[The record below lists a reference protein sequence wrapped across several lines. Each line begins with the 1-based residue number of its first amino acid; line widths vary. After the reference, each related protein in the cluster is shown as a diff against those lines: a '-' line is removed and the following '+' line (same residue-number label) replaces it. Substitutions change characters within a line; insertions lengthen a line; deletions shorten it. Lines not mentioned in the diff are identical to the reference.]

1 MPETATLNDVI
12 ERLDEQ
18 NKTSE
23 KTGKNLDK
31 FIKTLERSL
40 LDKLEDKKESAPK
53 VKADP
58 KSAAYKAGESLGSMK
73 GLGVLLNPMKLLAP
87 LLATVTAFGA
97 GIAGLRGWEKKALT
111 KIVTAI
117 DDLRAN
123 VVTRAVTIADKI
135 MDTIKVFTS
144 DIFVKY
150 FGFTAEGDMMRDE
163 KGRFTGKAGT
173 IRDQIWQKVG
183 NLRTSI
189 MQYFGFAE
197 DAAKAAPE
205 TKGLTLVQR
214 ATNAMNTV
222 LDPIKSFAG
231 GVTDFVKGTGAGLY
245 KFIEPFVKGAAK
257 FGGLFS
263 KILGP
268 IGILF
273 SVFDGWT
280 AWKEGEGKGLVERS
294 GMALG
299 GILGDFVGA
308 PFDLLKSG
316 IIWLVGKL
324 FGVESKDGKYT
335 NETITGRILNKAK
348 EFSIE
353 ETIKGLVAA
362 PFAFIQKAIDWIG
375 ELFTDPKAALTSLW
389 EGLYGK
395 EGLLN
400 TFIWKPVSKI
410 IDWISEKFGW
420 KEEGAPAFDLREL
433 AIEKFKA
440 IKETVSNAFG
450 RLVDYMKT
458 VPERIQLVLEE
469 KWAAVMADLKKGFL
483 TFGAWVSNIPNRI
496 YANVLET
503 LNNTVVGD
511 YLVDDD
517 AIAKARAAIDS
528 NNANLAKSISA
539 VDDEFGKKM
548 AELAIRRAE
557 LEERDAAASVVTIQ
571 NNNGG
576 NNSTNASIGVSVGGF
591 DPLDPRNDVVY

>member
-1 MPETATLNDVI
+1 MQETATLNDVI
-12 ERLDEQ
+12 ERLDKQ
-18 NKTSE
+18 NKTAE

-31 FIKTLERSL
+31 FIKAMERN
-40 LDKLEDKKESAPK
+40 LDSLEDKSESKKPK
-53 VKADP
+53 IPADP
-58 KSAAYKAGESLGSMK
+58 KSAAYKAGESLGSMSF
-73 GLGVLLNPMKLLAP
+73 LNNFLNPAKLLAP
-87 LLATVTAFGA
+87 LVASITAFGA
-97 GIAGLRGWEKKALT
+97 GIAGLRGWEKTALT
-111 KIVTAI
+111 KLTKAI
-117 DDLRAN
+117 GDLKTS
-123 VVTRAVTIADKI
+123 VVTRAVTVADKI

-150 FGFTAEGDMMRDE
+150 FGFTAEGDMMRDA

-173 IRDQIWQKVG
+173 IYDQIWTKVG

-197 DAAKAAPE
+197 DAAKAAE
-205 TKGLTLVQR
+205 DAKGPTLVQR
-214 ATNAMNTV
+214 ATNAMNRI

-231 GVTDFVKGTGAGLY
+231 GVTDFIKGTGAGLY

-268 IGILF
+268 IGVLF
-273 SVFDGWT
+273 SVFDGWE
-280 AWKEGEGKGLVERS
+280 AWKSGEGKGLVERS
-294 GMALG
+294 GLALG
-299 GILGDFVGA
+299 GILGDFIGA

-316 IIWLVGKL
+316 IIWLIGKL

-335 NETITGRILNKAK
+335 NENITGRILNQAK

-353 ETIKGLVAA
+353 ETLKSLISA
-362 PFAFIQKAIDWIG
+362 PFAFIQKAINWLGD
-375 ELFTDPKAALTSLW
+375 LFVDPKKALTELY
-389 EGLYGK
+389 EGVYGK
-395 EGLLN
+395 EGFLN
-400 TFIWKPVSKI
+400 TFIWKPLGKAFS
-410 IDWISEKFGW
+410 WISQKLGW
-420 KEEGAPAFDLREL
+420 SEEGAPPFDLRQL
-433 AIEKFKA
+433 AIDKFVQ
-440 IKETVSNAFG
+440 IKDTISSAFG

-458 VPERIQLVLEE
+458 VPERIQLILEE
-469 KWAAVMADLKKGFL
+469 KWASVVADLKKGFL

-503 LNNTVVGD
+503 LNDTIVGD

-517 AIAKARAAIDS
+517 AIKQARAAIDS
-528 NNANLAKSISA
+528 NNADLAKDIRA

-548 AELAIRRAE
+548 AELAVRRAE
-557 LEERDAAASVVTIQ
+557 LEARDAEASVVTIQ